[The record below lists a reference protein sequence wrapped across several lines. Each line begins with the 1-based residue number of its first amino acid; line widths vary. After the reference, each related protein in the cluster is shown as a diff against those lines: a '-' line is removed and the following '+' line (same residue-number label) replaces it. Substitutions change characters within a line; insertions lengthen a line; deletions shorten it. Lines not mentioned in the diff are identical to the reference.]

1 MKPLKPIVRWWKA
14 LFQRESTER
23 DLDDEIQLHLEME
36 TAKNIRGGMP
46 ADQAR
51 REGTASPSAESTRS
65 RKLTVTAVERG
76 GSRMWWPIRVSPC
89 GPFVAIRFSPRQRS

>member
-1 MKPLKPIVRWWKA
+1 MKPLKPIVRGWKA
-14 LFQRESTER
+14 FFQRESTER

-51 REGTASPSAESTRS
+51 REALIAF
-65 RKLTVTAVERG
+65 G
-76 GSRMWWPIRVSPC
+76 GID
-89 GPFVAIRFSPRQRS
+89 AIKEAHRDGR